1 MDAQYYYIDPESQK
15 TRGPFGL
22 EDVQRLLE
30 QKALDRA
37 TMVCRVVAEEWRMFD
52 TYPELVASPHPL
64 APELAAPR
72 PRRPGLFTSY
82 ALAALMICSLV
93 AVAGFARWKAIAR
106 RASGAATTTKK
117 TLLPALPPSP
127 IAAPEKHVERGVEI
141 ARRLLEQHP
150 KLKVAVISGITF
162 PKPDGIELYG
172 TGAFGASISF
182 ILPEESWN
190 ALSENEKLDLQA
202 YVAGKV
208 AWVRDHAEDYMIIPR
223 SAPDYEQDVERAR
236 HLVDGAW
243 RIGSTQTYPDDPDGN
258 LYLKRILV
266 KGPAY

>member
-1 MDAQYYYIDPESQK
+1 MHAQYYYIDPESQE
-15 TRGPFGL
+15 TRGPFDPEAIQTL
-22 EDVQRLLE
+22 YE
-30 QKALDRA
+30 QGKLDRT
-37 TMVCRVVAEEWRMFD
+37 TMACRVVAEEWRTFD
-52 TYPELVASPHPL
+52 AYSELLPQTVEPPVS
-64 APELAAPR
+64 ELAVPSV
-72 PRRPGLFTSY
+72 RRRV
-82 ALAALMICSLV
+82 ALAASVLATAMVCVLMV
-93 AVAGFARWKAIAR
+93 VAGVARWKAISDTA
-106 RASGAATTTKK
+106 APVATTK
-117 TLLPALPPSP
+117 TLSPTPSQNP
-127 IAAPEKHVERGVEI
+127 VATPEKNVERGTLV
-141 ARRLLEQHP
+141 AQRLLEQHP
-150 KLKVAVISGITF
+150 KLKVAVISGIRF

-182 ILPEESWN
+182 ILPEEAWD
-190 ALSENEKLDLQA
+190 ALSADEKLDLQA

-258 LYLKRILV
+258 LYFRRVLR